1 MLNYRARFSV
11 EDNYFASYYKGITT
25 RYHLVDDNAPI
36 LPLKYP
42 EFYDIHLTDFCQGGC
57 DFCYM
62 NSSDH
67 SSHAENA
74 VEKLEEFFGPMSVF
88 NLSEFMNII
97 TNKHADIKAAIQKLT
112 KLLNKNDFNEI
123 DDFLVDQAF
132 KYLMTKGFKDK
143 VISELEKY
151 PESQRPLQTALG
163 GGNPNQHPDFV
174 NILKKL
180 YELQITPNY
189 TTNGMGGLTDEILTA
204 TQKYCGGVA
213 LSCHPHLKEYW
224 VSGVKELSKTGVKL
238 SYHHIIGDENSVQ
251 RFIDIFEDEKL
262 DSFVSYHVLLPL
274 VAQGRAKSS
283 CEQNAT
289 KILFDYL
296 EKLTPER
303 QQKAAFGAR
312 FYEDLLVN
320 KSRLP
325 GISIYGPEDF
335 SKFLHLKSMNIYG
348 SSFEFEK
355 GLPE

>member
-97 TNKHADIKAAIQKLT
+97 TNKHADIKAAMQKLT

-143 VISELEKY
+143 IILELKKY
-151 PESQRPLQTALG
+151 PESQRPLQVACLDEETLVFG
-163 GGNPNQHPDFV
+163 DFGMKSIKDIQV
-174 NILKKL
+174 GDKL
-180 YELQITPNY
+180 Y
-189 TTNGMGGLTDEILTA
+189 NGLGH
-204 TQKYCGGVA
+204 
-213 LSCHPHLKEYW
+213 LS
-224 VSGVKELSKTGVKL
+224 SVKN
-238 SYHHIIGDENSVQ
+238 IIKK
-251 RFIDIFEDEKL
+251 I
-262 DSFVSYHVLLPL
+262 
-274 VAQGRAKSS
+274 GRA
-283 CEQNAT
+283 Q
-289 KILFDYL
+289 
-296 EKLTPER
+296 
-303 QQKAAFGAR
+303 
-312 FYEDLLVN
+312 V
-320 KSRLP
+320 
-325 GISIYGPEDF
+325 
-335 SKFLHLKSMNIYG
+335 
-348 SSFEFEK
+348 
-355 GLPE
+355 